1 MASHGLHAVI
11 HGSYQ
16 MARWPLSLTM
26 ACKGAR
32 GPFHSQ
38 WPSEGQMAA
47 LTHDGLQRA
56 RGALWALS
64 LVAFSA
70 KRANGL
76 RGAGRTRPPRGPLD
90 PPVGGPRLPPRS
102 APVSHQ
108 GDPSSEKKENI
119 NKKFDKKIHA
129 L

>member
-64 LVAFSA
+64 PVAFSA

-76 RGAGRTRPPRGPLD
+76 RGAGGPVPLEGRWTLLWVAPASRLALPQCPTRVTHHL
-90 PPVGGPRLPPRS
+90 
-102 APVSHQ
+102 
-108 GDPSSEKKENI
+108 KKR
-119 NKKFDKKIHA
+119 KYK
-129 L
+129 